1 CTYLNHIL
9 PTVYVLLPGKKQ
21 RLYTTMLEEIKKL
34 APDFDPPN
42 VMVDFER
49 ASMNA
54 IKNLFPTAIL
64 SGCFFHLCQNVY
76 RAVTRFDLK
85 TLYAFLPTTDVITT
99 FDEIKAQFPAEG
111 ESVLKYFEEHYRFK
125 KEQCYVDA
133 QIIQAEADVRQ
144 ARRREQIRR

>member
-1 CTYLNHIL
+1 MVKNENFAQQTRSL
-9 PTVYVLLPGKKQ
+9 PAL
-21 RLYTTMLEEIKKL
+21 
-34 APDFDPPN
+34 
-42 VMVDFER
+42 
-49 ASMNA
+49 
-54 IKNLFPTAIL
+54 
-64 SGCFFHLCQNVY
+64 
-76 RAVTRFDLK
+76 
-85 TLYAFLPTTDVITT
+85 AFLPTTDVITT